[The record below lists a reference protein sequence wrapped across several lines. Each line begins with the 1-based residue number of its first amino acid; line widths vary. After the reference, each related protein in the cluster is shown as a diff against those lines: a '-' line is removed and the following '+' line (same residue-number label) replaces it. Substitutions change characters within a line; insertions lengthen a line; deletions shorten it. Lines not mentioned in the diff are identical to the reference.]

1 MSVLY
6 CTIPHFAAALARRD
20 NPDLQT
26 HPLVL
31 VGPEQRVLDVSA
43 EAAACGV
50 AIGMTAR
57 VAEIRCPEA
66 HLLDIDP
73 GCCQETSEILLQLLE
88 RTSPKVEPHGWG
100 GAYVD
105 LGDSAQGCANGA
117 HGCAEGAHDYAGRVA
132 VCKQVGRAV
141 RQELGDALKPAL
153 GWDNSKFTAQA
164 AARRTRPGHLLAV
177 TAARERMFL
186 KPLSVRLLPLPEET
200 LQRLSFLGLRTLG
213 QYAALPPAAVW
224 QQFGR
229 AGKLAHR
236 YAQGQDNRPVV
247 SRWQALSLTASCEFD
262 WPLVEQKRLLAA
274 LGRLVS
280 PLLAE
285 LRDNLQSCGQT
296 RLAVRFD
303 DDSVQERTRTFL
315 FPTAN
320 QAQVMRAL
328 GQLADGMRWTGSTTG
343 LKVTLEQIQDAV
355 AEQLTFFP
363 SEDKREQKLREVQRY
378 LVSRFG
384 ENRLRRAVLAQP
396 GAPLPEWRV
405 GWLSEEGT

>member
-6 CTIPHFAAALARRD
+6 CTVPYFVAALARRD
-20 NPDLQT
+20 NPDLQN

-31 VGPEQRVLDVSA
+31 VGPEQRVLGVSA
-43 EAAACGV
+43 ESAASGV
-50 AIGMTAR
+50 AVGMTAR

-66 HLLDIDP
+66 HLLDADP
-73 GCCQETSEILLQLLE
+73 DRCRETSETLLQLLE
-88 RTSPKVEPHGWG
+88 RISPKVEPHGWG

-105 LGDSAQGCANGA
+105 LGDSAQG
-117 HGCAEGAHDYAGRVA
+117 YAGGAQGYASGVA
-132 VCKQVGRAV
+132 VCKQVGRVV

-153 GWDNSKFTAQA
+153 GWDSSKFTAQA

-177 TAARERMFL
+177 TAVRERTFL
-186 KPLSVRLLPLPEET
+186 NPLSVRLLPLPEET
-200 LQRLSFLGLRTLG
+200 LQRLNFLGLRTLG

-247 SRWQALSLTASCEFD
+247 PRWQTLSLTASCEFD
-262 WPLVEQKRLLAA
+262 WPLVEQERLLAA
-274 LGRLVS
+274 LGQLVS

-285 LRDNLQSCGQT
+285 LRDNLQSCSQT

-303 DDSVQERTRTFL
+303 DDSVQQRTRTFL

-328 GQLADGMRWTGSTTG
+328 GQLANGAHWPGSATG
-343 LKVTLEQIQDAV
+343 LKVALEQIQDAV

-363 SEDKREQKLREVQRY
+363 GEDKREQKLREVQRY

-384 ENRLRRAVLAQP
+384 ENRLRRVVLAQP

-405 GWLSEEGT
+405 GWLSEEGV

>member
-6 CTIPHFAAALARRD
+6 CTIPHFAAALVRRD

-31 VGPEQRVLDVSA
+31 VGPEQRVLDISA

-50 AIGMTAR
+50 AVGMTAR
-57 VAEIRCPEA
+57 VAEIRCPEG
-66 HLLDIDP
+66 HLLDADP
-73 GCCQETSEILLQLLE
+73 GRCQEASETLLQLLE

-105 LGDSAQGCANGA
+105 LGDSA
-117 HGCAEGAHDYAGRVA
+117 HGYADGPHRRSRGVA

-153 GWDNSKFTAQA
+153 GWDSSKFTAQA

-177 TAARERMFL
+177 AAARERTFL

-247 SRWQALSLTASCEFD
+247 PRWQALSLTASCEFD
-262 WPLVEQKRLLAA
+262 WPLVEQERLLAA

-280 PLLAE
+280 SLLAE
-285 LRDNLQSCGQT
+285 LRDNLQSCGQA

-328 GQLADGMRWTGSTTG
+328 GQLADGMRWTGSATG

-363 SEDKREQKLREVQRY
+363 IEDKREQKLREVQRY

>member
-1 MSVLY
+1 M
-6 CTIPHFAAALARRD
+6 A
-20 NPDLQT
+20 
-26 HPLVL
+26 
-31 VGPEQRVLDVSA
+31 
-43 EAAACGV
+43 
-50 AIGMTAR
+50 AR

-66 HLLDIDP
+66 HLLEVDLDR
-73 GCCQETSEILLQLLE
+73 CQETSETLLQLLE
-88 RTSPKVEPHGWG
+88 HTSPKVESHGWG

-105 LGDSAQGCANGA
+105 LGDSANGAQGYARGDQSRANGA
-117 HGCAEGAHDYAGRVA
+117 QDYAGGVA

-153 GWDNSKFTAQA
+153 GWDSSKFTAQA

-177 TAARERMFL
+177 AATRERTFL
-186 KPLSVRLLPLPEET
+186 NPLPVRLLPLPEET
-200 LQRLSFLGLRTLG
+200 LQRLRFLGLRTLG

-229 AGKLAHR
+229 AGRLAHR
-236 YAQGQDNRPVV
+236 CAQGQDDRPVV
-247 SRWQALSLTASCEFD
+247 PRWQAPSLAASCEFD
-262 WPLVEQKRLLAA
+262 WPLVEQGRLLAA
-274 LGRLVS
+274 LDRLVS

-285 LRDNLQSCGQT
+285 LRDNLQGCGQA
-296 RLAVRFD
+296 RLALRFD
-303 DDSVQERTRTFL
+303 DEGLQERTRTFL

-328 GQLADGMRWTGSTTG
+328 GQLADGVRWPGSVTA

-363 SEDKREQKLREVQRY
+363 GDDKREQKLREVQRY

-405 GWLSEEGT
+405 GWLSEEGV